1 MVIIDRVRAGNDIP
15 LKSYYAPAFRLGSQ
29 SPLSS
34 ANHLVCNSIPKV
46 AEGVCNWSTSAILSA
61 VGRALSS
68 AFTVR

>member
-15 LKSYYAPAFRLGSQ
+15 LKSYYAPAFRLGSH

-34 ANHLVCNSIPKV
+34 ANHLVCNLIKV
-46 AEGVCNWSTSAILSA
+46 AVDNWSTIISYA
-61 VGRALSS
+61 VGRALSP